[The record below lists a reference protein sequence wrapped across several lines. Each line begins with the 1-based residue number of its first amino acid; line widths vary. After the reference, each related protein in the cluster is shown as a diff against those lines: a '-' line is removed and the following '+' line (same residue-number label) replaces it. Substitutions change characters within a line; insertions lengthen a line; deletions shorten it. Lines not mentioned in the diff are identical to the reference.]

1 MPILSTQ
8 PLPGIQQANASLLHD
23 QYENNTQEMSD
34 NIPGLQ
40 KGLAQI
46 TSQSDVKSTLNLGVL
61 NTPLGGKYSIG
72 NLISTLTR
80 IPGNLLSGIGNG
92 SQAAE
97 ESIFSSDAYETYQP
111 NIHSRK
117 SSNNVEVALHG
128 VGSLG
133 RVITGIGTIS
143 NAVVGSA
150 AGFICLGEML
160 LTRAFHFCLG
170 HDVSI
175 KARMGQTAFPKEM
188 KQNAINELQ
197 LCNHVM
203 RNEGNK
209 SSAPVSL
216 QALGSNQPNLP
227 ENYRL
232 AQPSEVP
239 HQWRRLYNPETGIIQ
254 TNLSIPVGM
263 GVFVNEET
271 NTLKLAFRGIT
282 NEPRTQIGAITGSL
296 FSDTFM
302 RTARSI
308 AEDFQEHHSG
318 IGSKSIELIGHSL
331 GGEAVEY
338 AGAITSLKTT
348 AYNSAGLSALT
359 RSEIGIDRINQ
370 ANITNVNTQ
379 KDWLS
384 QDLVRST
391 WVPRAQIGS
400 NQYVFEEDTHR
411 TSGNAH
417 LVNAMI
423 DGLRKY

>member
-1 MPILSTQ
+1 MPSLVLSPPEIEQ
-8 PLPGIQQANASLLHD
+8 HHIASPNEIH
-23 QYENNTQEMSD
+23 ENNTHEMSGKV
-34 NIPGLQ
+34 PHFG

-46 TSQSDVKSTLNLGVL
+46 TSQSDVQSTRNLGVL

-72 NLISTLTR
+72 NLISTLSR
-80 IPGNLLSGIGNG
+80 IPGNLLSGIGNA
-92 SQAAE
+92 SQAVE
-97 ESIFSSDAYETYQP
+97 ESILSSDEMETYQP
-111 NIHSRK
+111 NIHTLP
-117 SSNNVEVALHG
+117 SSNNYEVALHG

-133 RVITGIGTIS
+133 RIITGIGTIS
-143 NAVVGSA
+143 NAVVGA
-150 AGFICLGEML
+150 TAGFICLGEML

-170 HDVSI
+170 KDVSI
-175 KARMGQTAFPKEM
+175 NARMGQTVFPREM
-188 KQNAINELQ
+188 KQKAINELQ

-203 RNEGNK
+203 RNEGKEN
-209 SSAPVSL
+209 SAPASL
-216 QALGSNQPNLP
+216 QALASSQLNLP

-239 HQWRRLYNPETGIIQ
+239 HQWRRLYNSNTGIIQ

-263 GVFVNEET
+263 GVFVDEGT

-296 FSDTFM
+296 YSDTFM

-308 AEDFQEHHSG
+308 AEDFQEHHTG

-338 AGAITSLKTT
+338 AGAMTGLKTT

-359 RSEIGIDRINQ
+359 RSEIGINRINY

-379 KDWLS
+379 RDWLS
-384 QDLVRST
+384 QDLIRST

-400 NQYVFEEDTHR
+400 NQYIFEEDTRR
-411 TSGNAH
+411 TQGNAH
-417 LVNAMI
+417 FVEAMI